1 MVDETEKPIR
11 LLNFVSEEQLD
22 ESKKERGERVE
33 DGTFQRDRA
42 LYEIL
47 KENKDK
53 KDAEFNERFKHS
65 ESLSLYSS
73 IDSIVSS
80 CDQFLCQDLCFGPP
94 KALDED
100 ETEFLDKLEMSK
112 REYERQLANEED
124 EQLRNFQAAVAARS
138 AILHEPKEAALPP
151 PAPVTKE
158 QKPIGKRNPAT
169 RPFKAI
175 IKVKPQPK
183 KAKATEKE
191 EKEIPG
197 NGKPASHIDQASLDS
212 VKGNVTG
219 KTTEGLQTGLALVSY
234 SDESEDDD

>member
-1 MVDETEKPIR
+1 MI
-11 LLNFVSEEQLD
+11 LLD

-53 KDAEFNERFKHS
+53 KDAEFNERFKHR
-65 ESLSLYSS
+65 
-73 IDSIVSS
+73 
-80 CDQFLCQDLCFGPP
+80 PP

-212 VKGNVTG
+212 AKGNVTG

>member
-1 MVDETEKPIR
+1 MNKKKKKKKMVDETEKPIR

-53 KDAEFNERFKHS
+53 KDAEFNERFKHR
-65 ESLSLYSS
+65 
-73 IDSIVSS
+73 
-80 CDQFLCQDLCFGPP
+80 PP

>member
-1 MVDETEKPIR
+1 LVI
-11 LLNFVSEEQLD
+11 QLD

-53 KDAEFNERFKHS
+53 KDAEFNERFKHR
-65 ESLSLYSS
+65 
-73 IDSIVSS
+73 
-80 CDQFLCQDLCFGPP
+80 PP

>member
-1 MVDETEKPIR
+1 MAEETAKPIR

-53 KDAEFNERFKHS
+53 KDAEFNERFKHR
-65 ESLSLYSS
+65 
-73 IDSIVSS
+73 
-80 CDQFLCQDLCFGPP
+80 PP

-100 ETEFLDKLEMSK
+100 ETEFLDKYETSK
-112 REYERQLANEED
+112 REYERQLANEDE
-124 EQLRNFQAAVAARS
+124 EQLRSFQAAVAARS
-138 AILHEPKEAALPP
+138 AILQEPIEAAPQP
-151 PAPVTKE
+151 PAPTTNE
-158 QKPIGKRNPAT
+158 QKPTGKRNPAT
-169 RPFKAI
+169 RPFNAI

-183 KAKATEKE
+183 KAKATEE
-191 EKEIPG
+191 EK
-197 NGKPASHIDQASLDS
+197 KPASQIDQTSLDS
-212 VKGNVTG
+212 AKANVSGKTPEVTG
-219 KTTEGLQTGLALVSY
+219 LGLVSY

>member
-1 MVDETEKPIR
+1 MVLFSGSGCSTICNPSRTKG
-11 LLNFVSEEQLD
+11 SSTATTSASHQ
-22 ESKKERGERVE
+22 GEY
-33 DGTFQRDRA
+33 
-42 LYEIL
+42 LMI
-47 KENKDK
+47 
-53 KDAEFNERFKHS
+53 
-65 ESLSLYSS
+65 
-73 IDSIVSS
+73 
-80 CDQFLCQDLCFGPP
+80 QFGM
-94 KALDED
+94 
-100 ETEFLDKLEMSK
+100 LDKIC
-112 REYERQLANEED
+112 
-124 EQLRNFQAAVAARS
+124 RS
-138 AILHEPKEAALPP
+138 SSEHLNHKGLYISWTLLQ
-151 PAPVTKE
+151 E